1 MAIKDTVAQIRQ
13 EAGVTQ
19 EEMARRLYV
28 TRQAVS
34 RWETGETAPGIDMV
48 KLICVTFG
56 VPLERFFD
64 MPQSYYC
71 QCCSMPMP
79 EPDLHGTEADG
90 SPSQDFCRYC
100 YDHGDFTA
108 TGVTM
113 DEFIEATA
121 PMEAEALGISRDEA
135 VSLMATLLPHLKRW
149 REVADNEKAYGEE
162 LRAAHGDEVI
172 DAANKRYVG
181 MGEAAHLRADELEL
195 AIKES
200 CDAPWKRVTSMVP
213 RPNSSCACT
222 RRGFSCTGPR
232 ASTPPRRTGRS
243 PTATWPMSDSSA
255 TTMPLPQE
263 LRAFC
268 ATPCTPG
275 RDGAR
280 VGGGSR
286 AGRRPR
292 QNGTVL
298 SWLGPGAYAR
308 RDRIIANVP
317 VATAAA
323 ARAQSAATTDTEPSP
338 VLASDSRSP
347 SALSVEVELERIAP
361 QSLQRP
367 SSPQS

>member
-1 MAIKDTVAQIRQ
+1 MALKDTIAQIRQ

-79 EPDLHGTEADG
+79 EPELHGTEADG
-90 SPSQDFCRYC
+90 SPSEDFCRYC

-121 PMEAEALGISRDEA
+121 PMEADALGISRDEA

-149 REVADNEKAYGEE
+149 REVAANEKAYGEE
-162 LRAAHGDEVI
+162 LRAVHGDEMI

-195 AIKES
+195 AIKEQL
-200 CDAPWKRVTSMVP
+200 
-213 RPNSSCACT
+213 
-222 RRGFSCTGPR
+222 RRALETGDEHGPEAER
-232 ASTPPRRTGRS
+232 LVRMH
-243 PTATWPMSDSSA
+243 ATWLQMYWPEGLYSPEVHRSLA
-255 TTMPLPQE
+255 
-263 LRAFC
+263 
-268 ATPCTPG
+268 
-275 RDGAR
+275 DGYLADER
-280 VGGGSR
+280 FQRYYDAV
-286 AGRRPR
+286 A
-292 QNGTVL
+292 
-298 SWLGPGAYAR
+298 PGAAR
-308 RDRIIANVP
+308 FLRDVVHAW
-317 VATAAA
+317 A
-323 ARAQSAATTDTEPSP
+323 
-338 VLASDSRSP
+338 
-347 SALSVEVELERIAP
+347 
-361 QSLQRP
+361 
-367 SSPQS
+367 

>member
-1 MAIKDTVAQIRQ
+1 MAIKDTIAQIRQ

-90 SPSQDFCRYC
+90 SPSEDFCRYC

-149 REVADNEKAYGEE
+149 REVAANEKAYGEE

-195 AIKES
+195 AIKEQLRRALETGDEHGPEAEQLVRMHAAWLQMYWPEGLYS
-200 CDAPWKRVTSMVP
+200 PEAHRSLADGYLADERFQRYYDAV
-213 RPNSSCACT
+213 A
-222 RRGFSCTGPR
+222 
-232 ASTPPRRTGRS
+232 
-243 PTATWPMSDSSA
+243 
-255 TTMPLPQE
+255 
-263 LRAFC
+263 
-268 ATPCTPG
+268 
-275 RDGAR
+275 
-280 VGGGSR
+280 
-286 AGRRPR
+286 
-292 QNGTVL
+292 
-298 SWLGPGAYAR
+298 PGAAR
-308 RDRIIANVP
+308 FLRDAVHTW
-317 VATAAA
+317 A
-323 ARAQSAATTDTEPSP
+323 
-338 VLASDSRSP
+338 
-347 SALSVEVELERIAP
+347 
-361 QSLQRP
+361 
-367 SSPQS
+367 